1 MQKIFFRDT
10 FLKFYNELFQVSC
23 FLLVRS
29 NSTTFLIIMSS
40 PGQKRG
46 SCGHVMALFD
56 NHKKCAR
63 CRDKGVG
70 DDPCVKKL
78 DCSICKAFTPAQIHQ
93 LATPTYKE
101 RKERSSQKKSE
112 ELTSTSP
119 KLVDPSEVSLLG
131 PVNSGTQSP
140 VDSTPK
146 QKKKR
151 SDGSPRSSKRK
162 HSSKPTSD
170 DLKSLD
176 DKWSERF
183 SHLEAMLINQ
193 SFAVPVRPVNSASVV
208 PREHPFFDPG
218 ASTSVMF
225 SEGTSDVATQLTATQ
240 PPLGVPGTQA
250 VKEGN
255 ESATHPV

>member
-10 FLKFYNELFQVSC
+10 FLKFYKELFQVSC

-29 NSTTFLIIMSS
+29 IYTTLLIIMSS

-56 NHKKCAR
+56 NHQKCTR

-78 DCSICKAFTPAQIHQ
+78 DCQICKSFTPVQIHQ

-101 RKERSSQKKSE
+101 RKERSEQKRAE
-112 ELTSTSP
+112 GNASTTP
-119 KLVDPSEVSLLG
+119 TLVDPSEVTLLG
-131 PVNSGTQSP
+131 RVSCDKSSS

-146 QKKKR
+146 KKKR

-183 SHLEAMLINQ
+183 SRPEAMLVNQ
-193 SFAVPVRPVNSASVV
+193 SFAVPVRPVTSASVV
-208 PREHPFFDPG
+208 PREHPFFDPVLLQVLCLLR
-218 ASTSVMF
+218 ALVTLLRS
-225 SEGTSDVATQLTATQ
+225 
-240 PPLGVPGTQA
+240 
-250 VKEGN
+250 
-255 ESATHPV
+255 